1 MTNKPKAIGT
11 RFESA
16 VVKYL
21 REKLGDDRIER
32 RALHGSA
39 DLGDIYR
46 IPAHGFEGIAEC
58 KSHRD
63 YGPKDLASWQWQTQ
77 DERDEAC
84 ADFGLLVVN
93 QYNKPLAASLV
104 YVTLRDLAR
113 IALPLRVNEGWD
125 GRADDRWVCVTLAE
139 AAKMMKGD

>member
-1 MTNKPKAIGT
+1 MTNKPKKKGSA
-11 RFESA
+11 FESA
-16 VVKYL
+16 VVSYL

-32 RALHGSA
+32 RALHGSS

-58 KSHRD
+58 KS
-63 YGPKDLASWQWQTQ
+63 YKSYKPSDLYNWQMQTQ

-125 GRADDRWVCVTLAE
+125 GRADDRWACVTLAE
-139 AAKMMKGD
+139 AAKMMKGE

>member
-1 MTNKPKAIGT
+1 MTNKPKKKGT
-11 RFESA
+11 GFESA

-21 REKLGDDRIER
+21 REQLGDDRIER
-32 RALHGSA
+32 RALHGSS

-58 KSHRD
+58 KSHKT
-63 YGPKDLASWQWQTQ
+63 YGPKDLNDWQWQTQ

-84 ADFGLLVVN
+84 ADFGLLGVD
-93 QYNKPLAASLV
+93 QINKPLASSLV

-139 AAKMMKGD
+139 ASKMMKGV